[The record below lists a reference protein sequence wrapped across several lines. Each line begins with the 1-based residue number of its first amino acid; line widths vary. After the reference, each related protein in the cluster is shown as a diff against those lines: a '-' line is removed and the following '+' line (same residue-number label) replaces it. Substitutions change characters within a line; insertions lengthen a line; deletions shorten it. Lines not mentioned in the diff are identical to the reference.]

1 MANAI
6 APKKTTEMDHE
17 LIKDLWNAFLD
28 NYRAF
33 KERKFVPADNMKF
46 RLINSPGPL
55 QYSAFV
61 LFFGHFEKEEDTIW
75 EDNNNMYMHDLAN
88 MEKTTP
94 AILDFLQNLYSPDSG
109 YDVSGKKITMTSGS
123 FWGEH
128 IPTREKIIEQFK
140 ELHKNNAKVRIV
152 SQAKEEG
159 DDILN
164 LTPYLQYDYCFDLTK
179 RIPIHFTLVDEDHL
193 FFEFPHT
200 ESTIFR
206 LNMYM
211 DLNNLKLK
219 QGKTKADVLNFL
231 ETLIEEAI

>member
-1 MANAI
+1 MASAI
-6 APKKTTEMDHE
+6 APKKNPDNDQE
-17 LIKDLWNAFLD
+17 LIKDLWDAFLV

-33 KERKFVPADNMKF
+33 RARKFVPADNMKF

-61 LFFGHFEKEEDTIW
+61 QFFGHFEKEENTIW
-75 EDNNNMYMHDLAN
+75 EDNDNMYMHDLAN
-88 MEKTTP
+88 MEESTP

-109 YDVSGKKITMTSGS
+109 YNVSGKKITMASGS

-140 ELHKNNAKVRIV
+140 ELRNNNAKVRIV

-159 DDILN
+159 DDILD
-164 LTPYLQYDYCFDLTK
+164 LTPYLEYDYCFDLTK
-179 RIPIHFTLVDEDHL
+179 RIPIHFTLVDEDYL

-206 LNMYM
+206 LNMFM
-211 DLNNLKLK
+211 DLNQLKLK
-219 QGKTKADVLNFL
+219 QDKTKDDVLNFL